1 MRGVLA
7 LVAVLAAGQAAAQTP
22 TAPVVLT
29 TVERTKLPE
38 ASLVALARHDQLIAR
53 GQEVMDTSMPMPTAR
68 GADGVV
74 IKPSAACGMVTPGV
88 THRMYLRFERGG
100 KLSSYIGDAVD
111 CAPKGYGALRYAD
124 GSVWTGEV
132 VNLAAASAPGSP
144 QVMAPAPIGVGVL
157 RGGSHILRGGGAVMR
172 SRITPGA
179 AYSLAAEGEKSSE
192 LDFGMTAAAVVF
204 FPSRNPGVFMTRV
217 NREGSGAT
225 GVMHTT
231 DGARLETSFF
241 QGTPNDEAAGRK
253 VWPNGNMV
261 TGQMT
266 SFASS
271 MRDIGAG
278 DFFRSTATETI
289 VVRDADHDL
298 PPGQYEVRFALL
310 RNPGDKLKRI
320 IVRPLGDTLRQGG
333 PKPAACRAPTYTPPD
348 WTTFWPECTP
358 TTTVSYANDGSAK
371 LTEAF
376 GGPWKFTWYK
386 ASRDLAQTMT
396 LRANQL
402 SPPPM
407 FGPVGPAQLSRGGFL
422 VFRGRFDGLIPTG
435 AGTCEDPASPSLG
448 EEPCFYA
455 NGARTDAVYA
465 ERVQR
470 RAEEREAKRLAA
482 EEAKALK
489 LAQEAEAAAK
499 QAEIAAANA
508 ANAASRPSGVYD
520 YVPPAYEPAPQEMA
534 EEEEDEDL
542 DPAVAAYRAN
552 PMASVLADLQQS
564 ANRSVYE
571 MQQSQ
576 AQVDAVMAAQRRQV
590 EARRQAREAENA
602 RIAQAN
608 AQAAQNRAAQER
620 AAAQASAAEA
630 RRRAAEAQARAEEAR
645 ARVAALNAARAQASS
660 PSASL
665 GISGPVSGGGSSAG
679 AAAATIAWLEGV
691 VVCPMKSE
699 ALMGSLVCHGP
710 FQNAFVDPSKAS
722 EVARACGTSSV
733 TPRLIG
739 MIEGSRVWG
748 CNTGI
753 NPNRGGTSPHI
764 DQAQRFGLTI
774 PSRRTFRC
782 PATQTTL
789 CRVS

>member
-22 TAPVVLT
+22 KAPVVLT

-53 GQEVMDTSMPMPTAR
+53 GQEVMDTSMPMPVAR

-100 KLSSYIGDAVD
+100 KLNSYIGDAVD
-111 CAPKGYGALRYAD
+111 CAPKGYGTLRYAD
-124 GSVWTGEV
+124 GAVWTGEV
-132 VNLAAASAPGSP
+132 VNMAAPAAPGAP

-157 RGGSHILRGGGAVMR
+157 RSGAHMTRGGGAVMR
-172 SRITPGA
+172 SRIMPGA
-179 AYSLAAEGEKSSE
+179 AYSLAANGEKSSE
-192 LDFGMTAAAVVF
+192 LDFSMTAAAIVF

-266 SFASS
+266 SLASS
-271 MRDIGAG
+271 LRDIGAG
-278 DFFRSTATETI
+278 DFFRNTATETI
-289 VVRDADHDL
+289 VVRDAAHDL

-310 RNPGDKLKRI
+310 RNPGDKLRRI
-320 IVRPLGDTLRQGG
+320 IVQPLGDTLHQGG
-333 PKPAACRAPTYTPPD
+333 PKPAACRAPTYAPAD

-371 LTEAF
+371 LTETF
-376 GGPWKFTWYK
+376 DGPWKFTWYK
-386 ASRDLAQTMT
+386 ANRDLAQTMT

-435 AGTCEDPASPSLG
+435 AGLCEDPASPTLG

-470 RAEEREAKRLAA
+470 LAAERETKRLAA

-499 QAEIAAANA
+499 QAEIAALNA
-508 ANAASRPSGVYD
+508 ANTSSQGFVITPYTPPAASQY
-520 YVPPAYEPAPQEMA
+520 
-534 EEEEDEDL
+534 EEEEEEEEYL

-665 GISGPVSGGGSSAG
+665 GMSGPVSSGGGSSAS
-679 AAAATIAWLEGV
+679 AAAPTIAWLEGV
-691 VVCPMKSE
+691 VVCPMKGE

-753 NPNRGGTSPHI
+753 NPTRGGTSPHI